1 MFPAFLICSAFWLN
15 LGSITVETWKQSFA
29 LNALNRLLELIL
41 TIHCLRDSWIS
52 LPAALRSL
60 NFSTGTYSFHF
71 LVWRFL
77 SSSYIMEIVSSSH
90 CLAVP
95 LIQWKKK
102 STTNKLYLFQIFFLC
117 YVTWLYSATQTNP
130 QSIVVTLGVKKI
142 CPL

>member
-1 MFPAFLICSAFWLN
+1 MVLWVCLCGQMFPAFLICSAFWLN
-15 LGSITVETWKQSFA
+15 FGSITVETWKQSFA

-41 TIHCLRDSWIS
+41 TIHCLRDSRIS

-60 NFSTGTYSFHF
+60 NFSTSTYTFQF

-90 CLAVP
+90 CLAVL

-102 STTNKLYLFQIFFLC
+102 STTNKLFISDLLPLLCDMTLF
-117 YVTWLYSATQTNP
+117 SHSN
-130 QSIVVTLGVKKI
+130 
-142 CPL
+142 